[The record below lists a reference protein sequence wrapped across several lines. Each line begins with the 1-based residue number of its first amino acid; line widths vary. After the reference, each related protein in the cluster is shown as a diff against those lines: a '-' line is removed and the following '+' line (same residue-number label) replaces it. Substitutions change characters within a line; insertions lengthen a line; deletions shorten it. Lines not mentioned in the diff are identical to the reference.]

1 MSDTKNIQIGKNVIQ
16 IEAQA
21 VSAIADRINQQ
32 FETAVNTILDCKG
45 RLIVL
50 GIGKSGLI
58 SQKIASTMASTGTPA
73 HFVHPGDAFH
83 GDLGMITK
91 EDVVLMISNS

>member
-32 FETAVNTILDCKG
+32 FETAVNTILDCKV
-45 RLIVL
+45 RFIVL
-50 GIGKSGLI
+50 GIG
-58 SQKIASTMASTGTPA
+58 
-73 HFVHPGDAFH
+73 
-83 GDLGMITK
+83 
-91 EDVVLMISNS
+91 

>member
-58 SQKIASTMASTGTPA
+58 SQNQDIFKTSTFDIFKTSL
-73 HFVHPGDAFH
+73 F
-83 GDLGMITK
+83 LK
-91 EDVVLMISNS
+91 